1 MTGLASTA
9 HWGRA
14 PLPSHMIALPYLE
27 HLGQRDPVE
36 PHVSSQGI
44 FTRLVPGPVTSADT
58 QSKDSLYI
66 LIQMV
71 LQLH

>member
-14 PLPSHMIALPYLE
+14 PLPSHMIALPYRAP
-27 HLGQRDPVE
+27 GQRDPVE
-36 PHVSSQGI
+36 PHMSSQGI
-44 FTRLVPGPVTSADT
+44 FTLTGTWASADI

-71 LQLH
+71 LQLD